1 MAHRWNF
8 DSEFCNEK
16 LADLPGGSPERLKGR
31 TQMKLKSSRGIVMK
45 LICCMA
51 LAVVVSVAALAQ
63 VGPGPRSGSF
73 PPKSGAMLE
82 IQGTV
87 GSTPID
93 LKLYDSQIHSGSV
106 MPVPLGNA
114 STNTSNCNGN
124 DQIPTDAYVLQGG
137 APTGCD
143 PGDPYEVT
151 ENNAGT
157 HQASGLKSETK
168 FSGFHI
174 DTHYLSEPIVSITAA
189 SQSDTTT
196 TYTYSVTRGADL
208 VSGET
213 IVVSGYT
220 GTDVGNNGTF
230 PSISVGSGTF
240 SVTNASGVN
249 SGQSATGTVSNAVC
263 NHDLS
268 ICASPDTGFLTVT
281 NNTHSSFSGTISLKG
296 TSPGCG
302 SVSDSYSAGLDD
314 GG

>member
-106 MPVPLGNA
+106 ISVPLGNA

-137 APTGCD
+137 ASTGCD
-143 PGDPYEVT
+143 PGDPFEVT
-151 ENNAGT
+151 DNNGAS
-157 HQASGLKSETK
+157 HQDFGQKDL
-168 FSGFHI
+168 SGFHI
-174 DTHYLSEPIVSITAA
+174 DTHYLSEPIVHITNV
-189 SQSDTTT
+189 SFDSDTNIA
-196 TYTYSVTRGADL
+196 TYTYTVTIGADL
-208 VSGET
+208 SDGET
-213 IVVSGYT
+213 IVVT
-220 GTDVGNNGTF
+220 GMNDPNNDGTF
-230 PSISVGSGTF
+230 SIISGGSGTF
-240 SVTNASGVN
+240 TVSNPTPGSGS
-249 SGQSATGTVSNAVC
+249 SGTENGTGTVSNAVC
-263 NHDLS
+263 NTAKT
-268 ICASPDTGFLTVT
+268 ICASPDSGFLTVQAA
-281 NNTHSSFSGTISLKG
+281 
-296 TSPGCG
+296 PGSRIAASCWEPNSRG
-302 SVSDSYSAGLDD
+302 
-314 GG
+314 